1 MAAIDT
7 HGGWGVVLATL
18 SSGSDLPREV
28 AKDVLMTILE
38 GEATEAQIAGFIV
51 ALRIKGESVEEITGL
66 VEAMMENVAPL
77 TVPQGTID
85 IVGTGGAPT
94 RRTGALSISTMACFV
109 AAGGGA
115 VIAKHGNVKA
125 SATSG
130 AMDTLEALGVTIGLD
145 GDGVAECIRR
155 TGCGFI
161 FARAFHPAL
170 RHAGPVRVQ
179 LAIPTVFNVLGPMA
193 NPGRVD
199 RQVVGVADPVM
210 QDKVAGVF
218 AERGSRR
225 ALVAHGSDRLDEI
238 TLTGTTRIVD
248 VTDGEIVSTTEF
260 DPASIGLRTVSA
272 HELVGGDPSDNAR
285 IARAIFA
292 GEETGARRDVV
303 ALNAGA
309 GLVVAGIADDLAAGY
324 EAALTSIR
332 SGAAAEKLELVVSA
346 SADIGAG

>member
-1 MAAIDT
+1 VPAIDT
-7 HGGWGVVLATL
+7 HGGWGAVLATL
-18 SSGSDLPREV
+18 SSRTDLPREV
-28 AKDVLMTILE
+28 AKDALMTILE

-77 TVPQGTID
+77 TVPSGTID

-94 RRTGALSISTMACFV
+94 RRTGALSVSTMACFV
-109 AAGGGA
+109 AVGAGA
-115 VIAKHGNVKA
+115 RVAKHGNVKA

-145 GDGVAECIRR
+145 GDGVAACIER

-161 FARAFHPAL
+161 FAKAFHPAL
-170 RHAGPVRVQ
+170 RFAGPVRVQ

-218 AERGSRR
+218 AERGSKRS
-225 ALVAHGSDRLDEI
+225 LVVHGSDGLDEI
-238 TLTGTTRIVD
+238 TLTGTTRIVE
-248 VTDGEIVSTTEF
+248 VADGSIVSTTEF
-260 DPASIGLRTVSA
+260 DPAAIGINVVDAS
-272 HELVGGDPSDNAR
+272 ELIGGDPADNAR
-285 IARAIFA
+285 IARAMFA
-292 GEETGARRDVV
+292 GEDTSARRDIV
-303 ALNAGA
+303 AVNAGA
-309 GLVVAGIADDLAAGY
+309 GLVVAGLADDLAAGY
-324 EAALTSIR
+324 EAALGAIA
-332 SGAAAEKLELVVSA
+332 SGAAARVLESVVSA
-346 SADIGAG
+346 SADLATT